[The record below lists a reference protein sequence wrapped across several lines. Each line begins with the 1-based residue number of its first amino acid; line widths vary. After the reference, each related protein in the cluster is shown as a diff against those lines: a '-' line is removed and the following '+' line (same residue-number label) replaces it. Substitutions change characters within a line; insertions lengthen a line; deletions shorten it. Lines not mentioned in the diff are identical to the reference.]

1 MHRAG
6 AEIAMTY
13 LNGRG
18 VTMSSRWRRQ
28 SRPCRVGRHFNLER
42 DLAADLL
49 QTQRPPIY
57 DTTSCCRLAT
67 AWGLN
72 AYRLVGPASYASPG
86 AGLEPIRAVHIGAH
100 PLPL

>member
-28 SRPCRVGRHFNLER
+28 SRPCRVGRHFNLEER
-42 DLAADLL
+42 
-49 QTQRPPIY
+49 
-57 DTTSCCRLAT
+57 SCCRFAADATTTNLRYDFILPLAI
-67 AWGLN
+67 ARGLD
-72 AYRLVGPASYASPG
+72 AYRLVGPASHAFPG
-86 AGLEPIRAVHIGAH
+86 AGLEPVLAVHMGPH